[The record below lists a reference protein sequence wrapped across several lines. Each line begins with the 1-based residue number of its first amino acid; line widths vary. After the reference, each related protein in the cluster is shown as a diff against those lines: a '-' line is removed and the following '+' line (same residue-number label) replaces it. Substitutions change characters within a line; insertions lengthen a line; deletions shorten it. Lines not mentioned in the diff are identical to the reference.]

1 MAPSLNCRWR
11 LGLIQTGAVTDGA
24 EVASC
29 SQLICARLIDAH
41 IRLVQPVTGRR
52 TVILLLLQPASKPQ
66 NHTARGEAMS
76 YQLRFAK
83 VSWMIVIERKLINF
97 MNAATNRWSQPADEN
112 GDIPRHTRKY
122 RYGPSTRYISAPAA
136 ATTTQQTSAQPK
148 STARY
153 NRLTLHDRF
162 TAPSVYNPSSTKFI
176 APARDR
182 HRRDG
187 YLWLI
192 GRSIG
197 CTVAGIIVYVHP
209 RNLRTLPSE

>member
-83 VSWMIVIERKLINF
+83 GPHRAVACLTSWTIEEGREDNPLVSPEPCR
-97 MNAATNRWSQPADEN
+97 A
-112 GDIPRHTRKY
+112 
-122 RYGPSTRYISAPAA
+122 
-136 ATTTQQTSAQPK
+136 QQS
-148 STARY
+148 
-153 NRLTLHDRF
+153 
-162 TAPSVYNPSSTKFI
+162 
-176 APARDR
+176 
-182 HRRDG
+182 
-187 YLWLI
+187 
-192 GRSIG
+192 
-197 CTVAGIIVYVHP
+197 
-209 RNLRTLPSE
+209 

>member
-1 MAPSLNCRWR
+1 MAFQSR
-11 LGLIQTGAVTDGA
+11 LKMAVAALTR
-24 EVASC
+24 
-29 SQLICARLIDAH
+29 RLIV
-41 IRLVQPVTGRR
+41 LVDDSDREEADQLYECGNEPVEPTGRR
-52 TVILLLLQPASKPQ
+52 EWRYSATHSKIQVWSFHSVHSSCYFILAV
-66 NHTARGEAMS
+66 NGGGRVMGGFE
-76 YQLRFAK
+76 
-83 VSWMIVIERKLINF
+83 
-97 MNAATNRWSQPADEN
+97 WSF
-112 GDIPRHTRKY
+112 RKY
-122 RYGPSTRYISAPAA
+122 HLSWREEDPKSLYQDLRLGGCSAPAA